1 MQLMVTYEPDAQF
14 PFQSMSLA
22 DPQALQGGGA
32 YFTRLTINA
41 QPVTLQ
47 FPQCSLKNGVVTT
60 SRSKYADL
68 MYPTDHSQPLL
79 TWVESLE
86 NAIKKEINKHK
97 ATWFSSDLTMDDL
110 DTMLN
115 PVSRF
120 YMSEKKFLVRAFIDS
135 GKRSGA
141 DACPAFDEQQ
151 RQVSLDAIEAQKDEV
166 IPLVTIEGVKF
177 SSRSFQIEVKLSQVM
192 KLDRKEEGACRIK
205 ISRPKHSGPEH
216 SRPEHSRPEHSRPDG
231 SKATEEALL
240 EPPQELPETEEIS
253 EVSLDQLRVE
263 DEEEDDDVT
272 QDSSV
277 APSEFDSDGEEEER
291 PTLEI
296 TESVKL
302 DGVEDVSAP
311 KVASGGLEEVDLQIK
326 EGSGSIELKK
336 PNEVYYEIYR
346 AARERAKHMRKVAL
360 EAFLEA
366 KQIKSRYMLTDIDD
380 SDDSDLG
387 SEPSFRE
394 R

>member
-47 FPQCSLKNGVVTT
+47 FPQCLLKNGVVTT

-68 MYPTDHSQPLL
+68 MYPTDDSQALL
-79 TWVESLE
+79 TWIESIE
-86 NAIKKEINKHK
+86 VAIKKEINKHK
-97 ATWFSSDLTMDDL
+97 STWFSSDLTMDDL

-151 RQVSLDAIEAQKDEV
+151 RQVSLDSIEAQKDAV

-192 KLDRKEEGACRIK
+192 KLDRKDEGACKIK
-205 ISRPKHSGPEH
+205 ISRPEPSVPE
-216 SRPEHSRPEHSRPDG
+216 STKP
-231 SKATEEALL
+231 TEETFL
-240 EPPQELPETEEIS
+240 EPPQELPEPEEIS

-263 DEEEDDDVT
+263 DEEDDDVT
-272 QDSSV
+272 QDSSA
-277 APSEFDSDGEEEER
+277 APSEYDSEGEEEER

-302 DGVEDVSAP
+302 DGVEDVGAP
-311 KVASGGLEEVDLQIK
+311 KVVSNGLEEVDLQIK
-326 EGSGSIELKK
+326 EGSDPIELRK

>member
-32 YFTRLTINA
+32 YFTRLTVNA

-47 FPQCSLKNGVVTT
+47 FPRCSLKNGVVTT

-68 MYPTDHSQPLL
+68 MYPTDHSQSLL
-79 TWVESLE
+79 TWIESLE
-86 NAIKKEINKHK
+86 GAIKKEINKHK
-97 ATWFSSDLTMDDL
+97 TTWFSSDLTMDDL

-205 ISRPKHSGPEH
+205 ISRPEHSGPEHSGPEH
-216 SRPEHSRPEHSRPDG
+216 SRPDSG
-231 SKATEEALL
+231 KTAEESLL
-240 EPPQELPETEEIS
+240 DPPQELPEPEEIS

-272 QDSSV
+272 QDSSL
-277 APSEFDSDGEEEER
+277 APSEFDSDEEEEER

-311 KVASGGLEEVDLQIK
+311 KVASNGLEEVDLQIK
-326 EGSGSIELKK
+326 EGSDSIELKK

-394 R
+394 H